1 VGFIL
6 GIDMATTKE
15 TIKEV
20 KPKTVKIKNIWT
32 DPINFESGVIEPN
45 AEGEVS
51 LAEAEALSD
60 YVQKV

>member
-1 VGFIL
+1 
-6 GIDMATTKE
+6 MATTKE
-15 TIKEV
+15 AVKEV
-20 KPKTVKIKNIWT
+20 KPKTVKVKNIWT
-32 DPINFESGVIEPN
+32 DPINFESGVIAPN

>member
-1 VGFIL
+1 
-6 GIDMATTKE
+6 MATTKE
-15 TIKEV
+15 VVKEV
-20 KPKTVKIKNIWT
+20 KQKTVKVKNIWT
-32 DPINFESGVIEPN
+32 DPISFESGVIAPN

>member
-1 VGFIL
+1 
-6 GIDMATTKE
+6 MATTKE
-15 TIKEV
+15 VKEV
-20 KPKTVKIKNIWT
+20 KSKTVKVKNIFT
-32 DPINFESGVIEPN
+32 DPISFESGVIAPN